1 MSLWLVRGG
10 ENGCFETVALRKG
23 LTVVNWAKLPSFM
36 SFENKS
42 QIKEALREQY
52 PDARDSQITRW
63 FSQIWSFRS
72 VISIGDLIGMPIKG
86 KQHFL

>member
-52 PDARDSQITRW
+52 PDARDTW
-63 FSQIWSFRS
+63 LFLS
-72 VISIGDLIGMPIKG
+72 VSSESVLHGEAK
-86 KQHFL
+86 